1 MLQSEVNPH
10 FIYNTLNS
18 IRWMATIQHAP
29 GIAEMVTAFARL
41 TKSISK
47 GTQKLVPLQE
57 ELALLNDY
65 FTIQQYR
72 YGGDLEIEVSRIED
86 ERLCRDCMIP
96 RFTLQPLVENAIRY
110 GLGEKGKIAIQAF
123 FDKKRNLIAV
133 TIEDFGHG
141 LSQKEI
147 DEINEPFGYRWNT
160 GKENRGIGIR
170 YVKAMLSTFY
180 QGNADLFVNSKRG
193 TGTKITIILPAAKEV
208 DEHEC
213 FDRR

>member
-1 MLQSEVNPH
+1 M
-10 FIYNTLNS
+10 
-18 IRWMATIQHAP
+18 
-29 GIAEMVTAFARL
+29 
-41 TKSISK
+41 
-47 GTQKLVPLQE
+47 
-57 ELALLNDY
+57 
-65 FTIQQYR
+65 
-72 YGGDLEIEVSRIED
+72 
-86 ERLCRDCMIP
+86 
-96 RFTLQPLVENAIRY
+96 
-110 GLGEKGKIAIQAF
+110 
-123 FDKKRNLIAV
+123 

-213 FDRR
+213 FYRISLSVYLLNIFSYVLGYKHFLVAYFSLYYF

>member
-1 MLQSEVNPH
+1 M
-10 FIYNTLNS
+10 T
-18 IRWMATIQHAP
+18 
-29 GIAEMVTAFARL
+29 
-41 TKSISK
+41 
-47 GTQKLVPLQE
+47 
-57 ELALLNDY
+57 
-65 FTIQQYR
+65 
-72 YGGDLEIEVSRIED
+72 
-86 ERLCRDCMIP
+86 
-96 RFTLQPLVENAIRY
+96 
-110 GLGEKGKIAIQAF
+110 
-123 FDKKRNLIAV
+123 KRNLVAV